1 MVTMSIHGLFRRSK
15 ESKDVQPLRDDSIGF
30 PMGLPSRVSDDLWQ
44 MAYDQLD
51 NEDQRV
57 LSRDRI
63 LSAKATDRPQE
74 PQTTVCIAELI
85 DIIKAQYKDLAAEAD
100 GKARSSLIN
109 ILAAALSFRDASV
122 VNLAYDPNAYATSA
136 WAMVSAGLTIAMD
149 YQNQRGAL
157 FDSFECLA
165 DALAQC
171 ACTEA
176 ILDSASKIDQCYLRM
191 ALARLYKA
199 ILKYT
204 AHITRDR
211 DASKTYNEWDLVTT
225 ITKQPFTELKASV
238 ANEKDALSPL
248 AESFRH
254 LHREAEA
261 REILRRVN
269 QLADS
274 IRDLDH
280 QFILSNLPVAHEA
293 LYNTFAPEYATR
305 CLPGTRT
312 ELLTFISKW
321 AESADSETIFWLS
334 GMPGTGKSTVA
345 RTVAD
350 LLQAK
355 DQLGATFFFGP
366 GVRQR
371 GSARY
376 LFATIVKQLATQL
389 RQLIPAVVAAMKDDP
404 ILPSKSLSEQ
414 FEKLILQPLLSLH
427 LDQPTRT
434 VIVIDALDECDE
446 DHIRVIL
453 RLLPRL
459 RSSQSVSLR
468 IFLTS
473 RPELRIRLELMH
485 INDHRGVSLDDLSA
499 SEIEN
504 DIRLFLEDKFSLIRN
519 KGRLS
524 EDWPGSEIIER
535 LTNMS
540 TPLFFYAELICR
552 YIEDSPWDPVQKL
565 DHILSVPHKP
575 LEEIYLSNLNH
586 LLDHSEEN
594 KTKNLIQ
601 EFRGTSLRTIL
612 IIPEDVDAPVNL
624 LHFSLRGF
632 LNSTDTQFRVSEAET
647 HAKITSHCFRV
658 MGQSLKQDICRL
670 YRAEA
675 RGVDVPIDIIDKCFP
690 SSLQYACSYWAHH
703 LKRADPNLTSE
714 VEIRTFLQQYLLHW
728 LEALSLMGKGSESII
743 MLYQLRE
750 LSLTT
755 EYTQLAAFI
764 HDAWRFA
771 WKNRWILDNAPLELY
786 SSALMFA
793 PKESLVR
800 RAYEHLIPA
809 HVHRLPQVQLTWG
822 AGLAMLVG
830 HDKAVSA
837 IAFSPDNRLIAT
849 ASWDHKVII
858 WDASTG
864 KDLQTL
870 HGHTN
875 VVCAVAFSA
884 DSKILASASWD
895 ETVHLWDVRIGE
907 QLQTLQC
914 ESTVT
919 AVVFSPDCQ
928 HISSA
933 YADCVTIWNS
943 TTGQMQ
949 SNPKLHS
956 SSLNVIAFSPDGK
969 LIAAGSDDGLVIL
982 WGVDAEEPHRIC
994 DGHSFSV
1001 EVVQF
1006 SPDGGLLASA
1016 SSSDDGIIMLWDP
1029 ATGEFKG
1036 SLIDHLDY
1044 VSDVKFSLEG
1054 RMLASASGDGT
1065 IKLWDIG
1072 TGQVSMTLAHGQG
1085 AVTMIDFSPDCALIA
1100 SAAADRCLR
1109 LWNVGTGT
1117 LISTLKGHTAPV
1129 NAIAFSRDGSL
1140 LASASSDS
1148 TIWLWDVYQARSVA
1162 YENNAKG
1169 VQKLAISPDGLLVA
1183 SANSTELRVRLWST
1197 TTGLPCESFDT
1208 RSPVRQLSFS
1218 EDGSYLEANEERF
1231 DVESSTE
1238 APPSTVKC
1246 DELCS
1251 IDQGWI
1257 CMKSDKLFKIPQG
1270 YRAAV
1275 IGRLVVLSDPAGEV
1289 SFLEVSLD

>member
-1 MVTMSIHGLFRRSK
+1 
-15 ESKDVQPLRDDSIGF
+15 
-30 PMGLPSRVSDDLWQ
+30 
-44 MAYDQLD
+44 
-51 NEDQRV
+51 
-57 LSRDRI
+57 
-63 LSAKATDRPQE
+63 
-74 PQTTVCIAELI
+74 
-85 DIIKAQYKDLAAEAD
+85 
-100 GKARSSLIN
+100 
-109 ILAAALSFRDASV
+109 
-122 VNLAYDPNAYATSA
+122 
-136 WAMVSAGLTIAMD
+136 
-149 YQNQRGAL
+149 
-157 FDSFECLA
+157 
-165 DALAQC
+165 
-171 ACTEA
+171 
-176 ILDSASKIDQCYLRM
+176 
-191 ALARLYKA
+191 
-199 ILKYT
+199 
-204 AHITRDR
+204 
-211 DASKTYNEWDLVTT
+211 
-225 ITKQPFTELKASV
+225 
-238 ANEKDALSPL
+238 
-248 AESFRH
+248 
-254 LHREAEA
+254 
-261 REILRRVN
+261 
-269 QLADS
+269 
-274 IRDLDH
+274 
-280 QFILSNLPVAHEA
+280 
-293 LYNTFAPEYATR
+293 
-305 CLPGTRT
+305 
-312 ELLTFISKW
+312 
-321 AESADSETIFWLS
+321 
-334 GMPGTGKSTVA
+334 
-345 RTVAD
+345 
-350 LLQAK
+350 
-355 DQLGATFFFGP
+355 
-366 GVRQR
+366 
-371 GSARY
+371 
-376 LFATIVKQLATQL
+376 
-389 RQLIPAVVAAMKDDP
+389 
-404 ILPSKSLSEQ
+404 
-414 FEKLILQPLLSLH
+414 
-427 LDQPTRT
+427 
-434 VIVIDALDECDE
+434 
-446 DHIRVIL
+446 
-453 RLLPRL
+453 
-459 RSSQSVSLR
+459 
-468 IFLTS
+468 
-473 RPELRIRLELMH
+473 
-485 INDHRGVSLDDLSA
+485 
-499 SEIEN
+499 
-504 DIRLFLEDKFSLIRN
+504 
-519 KGRLS
+519 
-524 EDWPGSEIIER
+524 
-535 LTNMS
+535 
-540 TPLFFYAELICR
+540 
-552 YIEDSPWDPVQKL
+552 
-565 DHILSVPHKP
+565 
-575 LEEIYLSNLNH
+575 
-586 LLDHSEEN
+586 
-594 KTKNLIQ
+594 
-601 EFRGTSLRTIL
+601 
-612 IIPEDVDAPVNL
+612 
-624 LHFSLRGF
+624 
-632 LNSTDTQFRVSEAET
+632 
-647 HAKITSHCFRV
+647 
-658 MGQSLKQDICRL
+658 
-670 YRAEA
+670 
-675 RGVDVPIDIIDKCFP
+675 
-690 SSLQYACSYWAHH
+690 
-703 LKRADPNLTSE
+703 
-714 VEIRTFLQQYLLHW
+714 
-728 LEALSLMGKGSESII
+728 
-743 MLYQLRE
+743 
-750 LSLTT
+750 
-755 EYTQLAAFI
+755 
-764 HDAWRFA
+764 
-771 WKNRWILDNAPLELY
+771 
-786 SSALMFA
+786 MFA

-943 TTGQMQ
+943 ATGQMQ

-982 WGVDAEEPHRIC
+982 WDVDAEEPHRIC

-1044 VSDVKFSLEG
+1044 VSDVKFSLDG

-1109 LWNVGTGT
+1109 LWDVGTGT

-1162 YENNAKG
+1162 FENNAKG
-1169 VQKLAISPDGLLVA
+1169 VQKLAISPDGLLFT
-1183 SANSTELRVRLWST
+1183 SANSTEPRVRLWST

-1246 DELCS
+1246 DELVS

-1257 CMKSDKLFKIPQG
+1257 GMKSDKLFKIPQG
-1270 YRAAV
+1270 YSAAT

-1289 SFLEVSLD
+1289 SFLEVFLD